1 MKKPAYETILS
12 FLIGAA
18 WAFLLLG
25 SLLTFQTS
33 LVFGFM
39 TAMFSTIIYIFIV
52 LFFILILEMMNLYKE
67 NHDENRQQ
75 TKILREIRELLKKE
89 KGNKEIREA
98 LLGEDD

>member
-12 FLIGAA
+12 FLIGAS

-33 LVFGFM
+33 LIFGFM
-39 TAMFSTIIYIFIV
+39 TAVFSTIIYIFIL

-67 NHDENRQQ
+67 NHDENRKQ
-75 TKILREIRELLKKE
+75 TTLLREIHEMLKKE
-89 KGNKEIREA
+89 
-98 LLGEDD
+98 DD